1 MVTKKCSGSERVQP
15 DSGHYLAIEQ
25 AYQGAFASHPKGM
38 VAALAGSQFEPL
50 PDILSESSV
59 SIARARAATIGFRP
73 SGAISSASSSGLLM

>member
-38 VAALAGSQFEPL
+38 AWLSQA
-50 PDILSESSV
+50 V
-59 SIARARAATIGFRP
+59 
-73 SGAISSASSSGLLM
+73 GLDPR